1 VAPHVRHVARSE
13 ALCWEDVRMIG
24 SDGLPLLLTPEEAAT
39 LLRTSRRGI
48 YAMAQS
54 AQLPG
59 AVRIGRRLLVRR
71 DELFAW
77 LGLQEEEPT
86 T

>member
-1 VAPHVRHVARSE
+1 MIAP
-13 ALCWEDVRMIG
+13 
-24 SDGLPLLLTPEEAAT
+24 DGLPLLLTADEAAE

-71 DELFAW
+71 DDLLAW

-86 T
+86 N